1 MDAVSGKRV
10 LTLNGGS
17 SSVKYGVY
25 AVGDAVVELSAGEV
39 EHADVDATV
48 FAEIGGGQPDAIG
61 HRIVHGGIDLF
72 APVRIDAG
80 VLARLQAATA
90 FAPLHGP
97 ASLRMIALAQARYPG
112 VPQIACFDTG
122 FHASL
127 PAIAATLPIPKALRD
142 AGVRRYGFHGL
153 SCESILAQL
162 GDAVPHRLIIAHL
175 GNGAS
180 VTAVLGGHSVDTSM
194 GLTPS
199 GGVVMGTR
207 AGDIDPGLLL
217 YLMRERRLDAAE
229 IETLIDRQS
238 GLLGLSGRSSDLRVL
253 HAAGDAAA
261 TLALAIFCRSV
272 AKQMAGMLVVLGGAD
287 LIVFT
292 GGIGEHDA
300 AVRAAISADLA
311 FAGPIAQR
319 VLPSQENAQI
329 ARHVGRL
336 LG

>member
-72 APVRIDAG
+72 APGRVDAG

-180 VTAVLGGHSVDTSM
+180 VTAVLDGHSVDTSM

-261 TLALAIFCRSV
+261 TLALAIFCRSA
-272 AKQMAGMLVVLGGAD
+272 AKQMAGMLVVLGGAA

>member
-17 SSVKYGVY
+17 SSVKYGLY
-25 AVGDAVVELSAGEV
+25 AVGDAVVELSTGEV

-180 VTAVLGGHSVDTSM
+180 VTAVLDGHSVDTSM

-217 YLMRERRLDAAE
+217 YLVRERGLGAAE